1 MMVAGSLPVVRRTA
15 NFSFY
20 RRIFV
25 EKIYMDNNAT
35 TAVKPEVL
43 EAMLPYFC
51 EQFGN
56 PSSVHWA
63 GRMVGGA
70 IDKARQQVADL
81 LHCSPAEVIF
91 LSCGSE
97 GDNYAIKGTAEAL
110 KDKGNHIIT
119 TAVEHPAVLET
130 CQALEKDGFEV
141 TYLGVDKDGSLDLKE
156 LEAAITEKTILISVM
171 WANNE
176 TGNIYPI
183 EEIGQIAKKH
193 KIRFHTDAVQ
203 SAGKIPVDVRKAN
216 VDMAVIS
223 GHKIGAPKGIGAMYL
238 RRGTRISRFMHGGHQ
253 ERNRR
258 AGTHNVPGIVGLGI
272 ACELAQQNMDNDYK
286 YVRALRD
293 KLENGILS
301 TIPDVKLNGHPNA
314 DLRLPNTLNVSF
326 NYIEGE
332 SLLLFFDMKGI
343 AASSGSAC
351 TSGSLEPSHVMG
363 AMGVDIVLAHSST
376 RFSLGPDNTEEEIDF
391 ILQELPAIVQ
401 RLREMSPLYNRK
413 EPAPLSCDECRMVTC
428 NH

>member
-1 MMVAGSLPVVRRTA
+1 M
-15 NFSFY
+15 
-20 RRIFV
+20 

-70 IDKARQQVADL
+70 IETAREQVAEL
-81 LHCSPAEVIF
+81 LNCSAAEVIF

-97 GDNYAIKGTAEAL
+97 GDNYAIKGTADAL

-119 TAVEHPAVLET
+119 TTVEHPAVLET
-130 CQALEKDGFEV
+130 CEALEKDGFEV
-141 TYLGVDKDGSLDLKE
+141 TYLGVDKDGMLDLAE
-156 LEAAITEKTILISVM
+156 LEAAITDQTILISVM

-176 TGNIYPI
+176 TGNIFPI
-183 EEIGQIAKKH
+183 EEIGKIAKKH
-193 KIRFHTDAVQ
+193 KVRFHTDAVQ
-203 SAGKIPVDVRKAN
+203 AAGKIPVDVRKAN

-258 AGTHNVPGIVGLGI
+258 AGTHNVPSIVGLGL
-272 ACELAQQNMDNDYK
+272 ACELAMKSMDKDYD
-286 YVRALRD
+286 YVRHLRD
-293 KLENGILS
+293 KLEKGILS
-301 TIPDVKLNGHPNA
+301 SIPDVKLNGHPNA
-314 DLRLPNTLNVSF
+314 DFRLPNTLNVSF

-376 RFSLGPDNTEEEIDF
+376 RFSLGANNTEAEVDF
-391 ILQELPAIVQ
+391 ILRELPPIVQ
-401 RLREMSPLYNRK
+401 RLRDMSPLYNRE
-413 EPAPLSCDECRMVTC
+413 EPTPLSCDECRMVHKTC
-428 NH
+428 A

>member
-1 MMVAGSLPVVRRTA
+1 M
-15 NFSFY
+15 N
-20 RRIFV
+20 
-25 EKIYMDNNAT
+25 KIYLDNNAT
-35 TAVKPEVL
+35 TAVKEEVL
-43 EAMLPYFC
+43 DAMLPYFR

-63 GRMVGGA
+63 GRMVSSA
-70 IDKARQQVADL
+70 IEKAREQVAEL
-81 LHCSPAEVIF
+81 LNCSPAEVIF

-110 KDKGNHIIT
+110 KHKGNHIIT

-130 CQALEKDGFEV
+130 CEALEKDGFEV
-141 TYLGVDKDGSLDLKE
+141 TYLGVDRDGMLDLKE
-156 LEAAITEKTILISVM
+156 LEAAITPQTILISVM

-176 TGNIYPI
+176 TGNIFPI
-183 EEIGQIAKKH
+183 SEIGAIAKKH
-193 KIRFHTDAVQ
+193 RVRFHTDAVQ
-203 SAGKIPVDVRKAN
+203 AAGKIPVDVRAAN

-223 GHKIGAPKGIGAMYL
+223 GHKIGAPKGVGAMYL
-238 RRGTRISRFMHGGHQ
+238 KRGTKINRFMHGGHQ

-258 AGTHNVPGIVGLGI
+258 AGTHNVAGIVGLGV
-272 ACELAQQNMDNDYK
+272 ACELALRDLDSNYA
-286 YVRALRD
+286 YVRQLRD
-293 KLENGILS
+293 KLEQGILE
-301 TIPDVKLNGHPNA
+301 TIPEVKLNGHPDA

-376 RFSLGPDNTEEEIDF
+376 RFSLGPDNTEEEIDYV
-391 ILQELPAIVQ
+391 LNELPPIVQ
-401 RLREMSPLYNRK
+401 RLREMSPLYNRE
-413 EPAPLSCDECRMVTC
+413 EPTPLSCDECRMV
-428 NH
+428 HRA